1 MFYAATRRLRDLW
14 VSNGGSIFRRA
25 NAVLCSCSTHE
36 LRALMRIRT
45 WYAKL
50 TTRLPSIQHQFIRL
64 EDRLRSLDC
73 HVSLRITWAQVVKVQ
88 TRRAST
94 YASDPTL
101 IDGPQQE
108 HQCVWRSL
116 LSLVH
121 HRTTIDV
128 YTLAL
133 QDPHEVTNRGEN
145 AQLTCDVM
153 RFRLCQVRDNACDN
167 FRLRRFEVGGYA
179 SESTLQRQVS
189 GYIMRNLLSL
199 LYQMRGH
206 SMPSVDLIVLM
217 AY

>member
-1 MFYAATRRLRDLW
+1 
-14 VSNGGSIFRRA
+14 
-25 NAVLCSCSTHE
+25 
-36 LRALMRIRT
+36 MRIWT

-50 TTRLPSIQHQFIRL
+50 TMRFLSIQHRFIR
-64 EDRLRSLDC
+64 EVRLRSLDC
-73 HVSLRITWAQVVKVQ
+73 HVLLRITWAQAVKVQ

-101 IDGPQQE
+101 IDGPQHE

-121 HRTTIDV
+121 HGTTIDV

-133 QDPHEVTNRGEN
+133 HNPHEVTDRGEN
-145 AQLTCDVM
+145 APLTCDIM

-179 SESTLQRQVS
+179 SESTLHASSQWTYHEEPAIAALPDARS
-189 GYIMRNLLSL
+189 S
-199 LYQMRGH
+199 H
-206 SMPSVDLIVLM
+206 VLH
-217 AY
+217 